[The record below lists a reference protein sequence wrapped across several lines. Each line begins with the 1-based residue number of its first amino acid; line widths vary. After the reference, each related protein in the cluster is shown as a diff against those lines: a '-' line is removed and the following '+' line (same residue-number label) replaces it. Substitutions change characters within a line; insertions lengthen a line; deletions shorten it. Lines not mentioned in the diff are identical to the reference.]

1 MKRFCPSLAWV
12 YPRRCFPGQPDFRFF
27 EVFTALPYMI
37 VPPVLVLALLMVS
50 FTLLADELRDAFEPR

>member
-1 MKRFCPSLAWV
+1 
-12 YPRRCFPGQPDFRFF
+12 
-27 EVFTALPYMI
+27 MI